1 MKTVYS
7 KNTTYSVNNLIYQNF
22 HKHSIY
28 TNPIIVDSCAY
39 PEDYAKRAAE
49 LGHGIISSVEHG
61 YQGRYIESFEMAE
74 KYNLKYLFGVEAYFV
89 YNRFEKDNTNA
100 HICLLAKNENG
111 RKAINRI
118 LSEAAETGFY
128 YRSRVDYELIMS
140 LPEDDIWIS
149 TACLAGLW
157 RYDGKN
163 DKSESLNEEYK
174 NHLEFPEPYEWLIYE
189 FSNKFKDNFY
199 LEVQSHNVDRQKDLN
214 KKIVEISNKYNI
226 EIIAGVDSH
235 FILPQDEWKRDYLQ
249 RSTSGIV
256 YDDEDGFYMDYPSGQ
271 TLFNRFKTQG
281 VLSDEDIMIAL
292 DNTNKFLEV
301 EKYTSV
307 IFNKDMKMPSAPK
320 YEKMTKAEKQRELVG
335 ICHHRWEEIKKEI
348 PVEQHQHYLNEIV
361 KELDII
367 FKIDHEDYFLLNYEL
382 IKEAT
387 TNRGGMITFSGRGCV
402 QSGALIPTDKTLKKI
417 EDVQVGDK
425 VLSSDGLFHNVLNT
439 YKYDIEEPMI
449 QIVHDYGTNTKNPI
463 VLTKEHKVLI
473 YRDGKKIWVEAQDV
487 KISDYVCC
495 PKIKNNNFSE
505 EYIDLNN
512 YNIYGFEY
520 DDDYIYEY
528 NANIGVPYKYSPTDI
543 SQKIGCGKSLIE
555 NLANGKIKDIG
566 IRKKELKK
574 RFFEYVP
581 FNSFEEYQSYIKNI
595 RTKKIKRYIKND
607 YNYNVLIGLLYGD
620 GCHRYEKHTISLALN
635 SVTDKDRINRKF
647 FEDFCKDM
655 GFEIYE
661 HNHSDKKLTQLTF
674 TSFLY
679 SEYLNQ
685 EMFNSKL
692 NQDKVFNSN
701 LFNQNQE
708 NLKGLKYG
716 LWLADGSDKDGRI
729 SFDNTSLSLINAYKV
744 LSMMVEDCGVCSIS
758 IRDAHIDNRGYHNKS
773 SYKLRYPKDP
783 FTTGRGHYE
792 ILQDNDFWYLRVKEV
807 KNVPLKKTSVYD
819 FTVEGMHD
827 YLANNMI
834 VHNSGP
840 SFYVNHLLGFTQIDR
855 ISSPI
860 TLYPERFLSTS
871 RMSAG
876 SLADID
882 FNCGNTPVFEKTQED
897 ILGEGHAY
905 PMIAYGTM
913 KPKSAWKMYCRA
925 VDVDF
930 EISNAISSKID
941 EYETDLKYWDEE
953 SGEEEPNIYDYIP
966 DDLREAFDGSK
977 EFLGLTTQAS
987 RHPCFVGDTLV
998 NTNKGY
1004 VSIKDIHVG
1013 DKVLSHD
1020 GQYHTVL
1027 ETMVNKSDDLYELQT
1042 GACEKIIGTGNHP
1055 FYVISK
1061 YKEKAKT
1068 PKGQYFKKVMYG
1080 EPKWKDLSELTK
1092 DDLIGIPI
1100 NNNSIIPEFEGLS
1113 IELMSNKNFWW
1124 FVGRFVGDGWIEEC
1138 KRENN
1143 RTEKRIK
1150 LCCSSVDEVEKQE
1163 IEEKLKDILQ
1173 YRMEKF
1179 RTTYKFTI
1187 ANDCDFS
1194 LFRFL
1199 KQFGKY
1205 AKHKF
1210 IPNFVIDL
1218 PEDLL
1223 KEFLNGYFSAD
1234 GYLKK
1239 NNQIV
1244 FSTVSEKL
1252 YYSLSECIMKVYKTP
1267 ARIGIREAQ
1276 EYIIEGRLV
1285 SGSKQYSGKFFTH
1298 TDKGY
1303 LRRSIYKDGYLWVNV
1318 KSVTKIDDEQ
1328 DVYNLSVNE
1337 TNTYN
1342 VYNHIVHNCGN
1353 ILLSQNIKE
1362 EVGIVRLKSKG
1373 GRETIC
1379 ACLDGKWCE
1388 SYLMLKND
1396 LLTVACVK
1404 LAYLLYERVGIPY
1417 MSLNGLLAEVKVHP
1431 EVWNM
1436 YEKGYVIGLNQVE
1449 KPSTQRKVMKYKP
1462 KNISELSAFIA
1473 GIRPAFKSLLDKL
1486 INREHFEYGIP
1497 TLDKLLQTEELPESF
1512 ILYQEQIMKI
1522 LSFAGIP
1529 MGDCYTVIKSI
1540 SKKRF
1545 EKIMHYKEQFM
1556 TGMEHKLIEEEGISK
1571 ERAEETAKTIWGII
1585 EDASAYGFN
1594 SSHSLSVS
1602 FDSLLAAYFKALY
1615 PYEFYEVYLN
1625 LQMER
1630 ADKAKALLA
1639 KKEMKEA
1646 FDISVLPMRFRQ
1658 DNRKFVAL
1666 PEQKALSNCL
1676 KSIKGF
1682 GDRIGEEFYKIKDTH
1697 YEDFIDFLVDIDIMK
1712 KNKEDSENYN
1722 PDIPSGFAVN
1732 GSQIETLIMLNYF
1745 EEFGKNYKLLKIFKL
1760 YNDFSSRKQINK
1772 KDINMETGVLKSGKD
1787 TYYLDITVFRKYIGK
1802 ETKSMYKDLDMIGYV
1817 KEMAS
1822 KVPDKS
1828 VDLLEQLKFERE
1840 LLEFPIYQNPSLP
1853 KGWYY
1858 VIGFKTYGDKI
1869 NTPYLVLYDLITSD
1883 LVVCS
1888 INKSKLF
1895 RDNPFGFYSI
1905 IHVKSFQDVVKKKKV
1920 GEKKFVPTNE
1930 TKKVIVDYE
1939 VILRNEKEELE
1950 VLEQQMEEQ
1959 KNKKEG

>member
-140 LPEDDIWIS
+140 LPEDDVWIS

-157 RYDGKN
+157 RYDEKN

-174 NHLEFPEPYEWLIYE
+174 NHLEFSEPYEWLIYE

-199 LEVQSHNVDRQKDLN
+199 LEVQSHNVDRQKYLN

-271 TLFNRFKTQG
+271 TLFKRFKTQG

-387 TNRGGMITFSGRGCV
+387 TNRGGMITFSGRG
-402 QSGALIPTDKTLKKI
+402 
-417 EDVQVGDK
+417 
-425 VLSSDGLFHNVLNT
+425 
-439 YKYDIEEPMI
+439 
-449 QIVHDYGTNTKNPI
+449 
-463 VLTKEHKVLI
+463 
-473 YRDGKKIWVEAQDV
+473 
-487 KISDYVCC
+487 
-495 PKIKNNNFSE
+495 
-505 EYIDLNN
+505 
-512 YNIYGFEY
+512 
-520 DDDYIYEY
+520 
-528 NANIGVPYKYSPTDI
+528 
-543 SQKIGCGKSLIE
+543 
-555 NLANGKIKDIG
+555 
-566 IRKKELKK
+566 
-574 RFFEYVP
+574 
-581 FNSFEEYQSYIKNI
+581 
-595 RTKKIKRYIKND
+595 
-607 YNYNVLIGLLYGD
+607 
-620 GCHRYEKHTISLALN
+620 
-635 SVTDKDRINRKF
+635 
-647 FEDFCKDM
+647 
-655 GFEIYE
+655 
-661 HNHSDKKLTQLTF
+661 
-674 TSFLY
+674 
-679 SEYLNQ
+679 
-685 EMFNSKL
+685 
-692 NQDKVFNSN
+692 
-701 LFNQNQE
+701 
-708 NLKGLKYG
+708 
-716 LWLADGSDKDGRI
+716 
-729 SFDNTSLSLINAYKV
+729 
-744 LSMMVEDCGVCSIS
+744 
-758 IRDAHIDNRGYHNKS
+758 
-773 SYKLRYPKDP
+773 
-783 FTTGRGHYE
+783 
-792 ILQDNDFWYLRVKEV
+792 
-807 KNVPLKKTSVYD
+807 
-819 FTVEGMHD
+819 
-827 YLANNMI
+827 
-834 VHNSGP
+834 SGP

-882 FNCGNTPVFEKTQED
+882 FNCGNTPIFEKTQED

-953 SGEEEPNIYDYIP
+953 SGEEEPNVYDYIP

-977 EFLGLTTQAS
+977 EFLGLTVSAS
-987 RHPCFVGDTLV
+987 RHP
-998 NTNKGY
+998 
-1004 VSIKDIHVG
+1004 
-1013 DKVLSHD
+1013 
-1020 GQYHTVL
+1020 
-1027 ETMVNKSDDLYELQT
+1027 
-1042 GACEKIIGTGNHP
+1042 
-1055 FYVISK
+1055 
-1061 YKEKAKT
+1061 
-1068 PKGQYFKKVMYG
+1068 
-1080 EPKWKDLSELTK
+1080 
-1092 DDLIGIPI
+1092 
-1100 NNNSIIPEFEGLS
+1100 
-1113 IELMSNKNFWW
+1113 
-1124 FVGRFVGDGWIEEC
+1124 
-1138 KRENN
+1138 
-1143 RTEKRIK
+1143 
-1150 LCCSSVDEVEKQE
+1150 
-1163 IEEKLKDILQ
+1163 
-1173 YRMEKF
+1173 
-1179 RTTYKFTI
+1179 
-1187 ANDCDFS
+1187 
-1194 LFRFL
+1194 
-1199 KQFGKY
+1199 
-1205 AKHKF
+1205 
-1210 IPNFVIDL
+1210 
-1218 PEDLL
+1218 
-1223 KEFLNGYFSAD
+1223 
-1234 GYLKK
+1234 
-1239 NNQIV
+1239 
-1244 FSTVSEKL
+1244 
-1252 YYSLSECIMKVYKTP
+1252 
-1267 ARIGIREAQ
+1267 
-1276 EYIIEGRLV
+1276 
-1285 SGSKQYSGKFFTH
+1285 
-1298 TDKGY
+1298 
-1303 LRRSIYKDGYLWVNV
+1303 
-1318 KSVTKIDDEQ
+1318 
-1328 DVYNLSVNE
+1328 
-1337 TNTYN
+1337 
-1342 VYNHIVHNCGN
+1342 CGN

-1417 MSLNGLLAEVKVHP
+1417 MSLNGLLAEVKAHP

-1745 EEFGKNYKLLKIFKL
+1745 EAFGQNYKLLKVFKL

-1772 KDINMETGVLKSGKD
+1772 KDINMETGVLKAGKD
-1787 TYYLDITVFRKYIGK
+1787 TYYLDITVFKKYIGK

-1817 KEMAS
+1817 KEMTS

-1869 NTPYLVLYDLITSD
+1869 NTPYLVLYDLVTSD

-1930 TKKVIVDYE
+1930 TKKVIADYE
-1939 VILRNEKEELE
+1939 VVLRNEKEELE

>member
-140 LPEDDIWIS
+140 LPEDDVWIS

-271 TLFNRFKTQG
+271 TLFKRFKTQG

-387 TNRGGMITFSGRGCV
+387 TNRGGMITFSGRG
-402 QSGALIPTDKTLKKI
+402 
-417 EDVQVGDK
+417 
-425 VLSSDGLFHNVLNT
+425 
-439 YKYDIEEPMI
+439 
-449 QIVHDYGTNTKNPI
+449 
-463 VLTKEHKVLI
+463 
-473 YRDGKKIWVEAQDV
+473 
-487 KISDYVCC
+487 
-495 PKIKNNNFSE
+495 
-505 EYIDLNN
+505 
-512 YNIYGFEY
+512 
-520 DDDYIYEY
+520 
-528 NANIGVPYKYSPTDI
+528 
-543 SQKIGCGKSLIE
+543 
-555 NLANGKIKDIG
+555 
-566 IRKKELKK
+566 
-574 RFFEYVP
+574 
-581 FNSFEEYQSYIKNI
+581 
-595 RTKKIKRYIKND
+595 
-607 YNYNVLIGLLYGD
+607 
-620 GCHRYEKHTISLALN
+620 
-635 SVTDKDRINRKF
+635 
-647 FEDFCKDM
+647 
-655 GFEIYE
+655 
-661 HNHSDKKLTQLTF
+661 
-674 TSFLY
+674 
-679 SEYLNQ
+679 
-685 EMFNSKL
+685 
-692 NQDKVFNSN
+692 
-701 LFNQNQE
+701 
-708 NLKGLKYG
+708 
-716 LWLADGSDKDGRI
+716 
-729 SFDNTSLSLINAYKV
+729 
-744 LSMMVEDCGVCSIS
+744 
-758 IRDAHIDNRGYHNKS
+758 
-773 SYKLRYPKDP
+773 
-783 FTTGRGHYE
+783 
-792 ILQDNDFWYLRVKEV
+792 
-807 KNVPLKKTSVYD
+807 
-819 FTVEGMHD
+819 
-827 YLANNMI
+827 
-834 VHNSGP
+834 SGP

-930 EISNAISSKID
+930 EISNAISAKID

-953 SGEEEPNIYDYIP
+953 SGEEEPNVYDYIP

-977 EFLGLTTQAS
+977 EFLGLTVSAS
-987 RHPCFVGDTLV
+987 RHP
-998 NTNKGY
+998 
-1004 VSIKDIHVG
+1004 
-1013 DKVLSHD
+1013 
-1020 GQYHTVL
+1020 
-1027 ETMVNKSDDLYELQT
+1027 
-1042 GACEKIIGTGNHP
+1042 
-1055 FYVISK
+1055 
-1061 YKEKAKT
+1061 
-1068 PKGQYFKKVMYG
+1068 
-1080 EPKWKDLSELTK
+1080 
-1092 DDLIGIPI
+1092 
-1100 NNNSIIPEFEGLS
+1100 
-1113 IELMSNKNFWW
+1113 
-1124 FVGRFVGDGWIEEC
+1124 
-1138 KRENN
+1138 
-1143 RTEKRIK
+1143 
-1150 LCCSSVDEVEKQE
+1150 
-1163 IEEKLKDILQ
+1163 
-1173 YRMEKF
+1173 
-1179 RTTYKFTI
+1179 
-1187 ANDCDFS
+1187 
-1194 LFRFL
+1194 
-1199 KQFGKY
+1199 
-1205 AKHKF
+1205 
-1210 IPNFVIDL
+1210 
-1218 PEDLL
+1218 
-1223 KEFLNGYFSAD
+1223 
-1234 GYLKK
+1234 
-1239 NNQIV
+1239 
-1244 FSTVSEKL
+1244 
-1252 YYSLSECIMKVYKTP
+1252 
-1267 ARIGIREAQ
+1267 
-1276 EYIIEGRLV
+1276 
-1285 SGSKQYSGKFFTH
+1285 
-1298 TDKGY
+1298 
-1303 LRRSIYKDGYLWVNV
+1303 
-1318 KSVTKIDDEQ
+1318 
-1328 DVYNLSVNE
+1328 
-1337 TNTYN
+1337 
-1342 VYNHIVHNCGN
+1342 CGN

-1417 MSLNGLLAEVKVHP
+1417 MSLNGLLAEVKAHP

-1556 TGMEHKLIEEEGISK
+1556 TGMERKLIEEEGISK

-1658 DNRKFVAL
+1658 DNREFVAL

-1732 GSQIETLIMLNYF
+1732 GTQIETLIMLNYF
-1745 EEFGKNYKLLKIFKL
+1745 EEFGKNYKLLKVFKL

-1787 TYYLDITVFRKYIGK
+1787 TYYLDITVFKKYIGK

>member
-7 KNTTYSVNNLIYQNF
+7 KNTTYSMNNLIYQNF

-39 PEDYAKRAAE
+39 PEEYAKRASE

-61 YQGRYIESFEMAE
+61 YQGRYIESFEMAQ

-140 LPEDDIWIS
+140 LPENDVWIS

-157 RYDGKN
+157 RYDNEN
-163 DKSESLNEEYK
+163 DKSETLREEFK
-174 NHLEFPEPYEWLIYE
+174 NHTEFSEPYEWLIYE

-214 KKIVEISNKYNI
+214 KKIIELSNKYNI

-235 FILPQDEWKRDYLQ
+235 FILPQDEWRRDYLQ
-249 RSTSGIV
+249 KSTSGIV
-256 YDDEDGFYMDYPSGQ
+256 YDDEDGFYMDYPTGQ
-271 TLFNRFKTQG
+271 VLFKRFKTQG

-292 DNTNKFLEV
+292 DNTNKLLEV
-301 EKYTSV
+301 EEYTSV
-307 IFNKDMKMPSAPK
+307 IFNKNMKMPSAPK
-320 YEKMTKAEKQRELVG
+320 YENMTKAEKQKELVG
-335 ICHHRWEEIKKEI
+335 ICYHSWEEVKKEI

-387 TNRGGMITFSGRGCV
+387 TNRGGMITFSGRG
-402 QSGALIPTDKTLKKI
+402 
-417 EDVQVGDK
+417 
-425 VLSSDGLFHNVLNT
+425 
-439 YKYDIEEPMI
+439 
-449 QIVHDYGTNTKNPI
+449 
-463 VLTKEHKVLI
+463 
-473 YRDGKKIWVEAQDV
+473 
-487 KISDYVCC
+487 
-495 PKIKNNNFSE
+495 
-505 EYIDLNN
+505 
-512 YNIYGFEY
+512 
-520 DDDYIYEY
+520 
-528 NANIGVPYKYSPTDI
+528 
-543 SQKIGCGKSLIE
+543 
-555 NLANGKIKDIG
+555 
-566 IRKKELKK
+566 
-574 RFFEYVP
+574 
-581 FNSFEEYQSYIKNI
+581 
-595 RTKKIKRYIKND
+595 
-607 YNYNVLIGLLYGD
+607 
-620 GCHRYEKHTISLALN
+620 
-635 SVTDKDRINRKF
+635 
-647 FEDFCKDM
+647 
-655 GFEIYE
+655 
-661 HNHSDKKLTQLTF
+661 
-674 TSFLY
+674 
-679 SEYLNQ
+679 
-685 EMFNSKL
+685 
-692 NQDKVFNSN
+692 
-701 LFNQNQE
+701 
-708 NLKGLKYG
+708 
-716 LWLADGSDKDGRI
+716 
-729 SFDNTSLSLINAYKV
+729 
-744 LSMMVEDCGVCSIS
+744 
-758 IRDAHIDNRGYHNKS
+758 
-773 SYKLRYPKDP
+773 
-783 FTTGRGHYE
+783 
-792 ILQDNDFWYLRVKEV
+792 
-807 KNVPLKKTSVYD
+807 
-819 FTVEGMHD
+819 
-827 YLANNMI
+827 
-834 VHNSGP
+834 SGP

-882 FNCGNTPVFEKTQED
+882 FNCGNTPVFEETQRD
-897 ILGEGHAY
+897 ILGDGHSY

-930 EISNAISSKID
+930 EISNAISNKID

-953 SGEEEPNIYDYIP
+953 SGEEEPNVYDYIP

-977 EFLGLTTQAS
+977 EFLGMVVSAS
-987 RHPCFVGDTLV
+987 RHPCGSL
-998 NTNKGY
+998 
-1004 VSIKDIHVG
+1004 
-1013 DKVLSHD
+1013 L
-1020 GQYHTVL
+1020 
-1027 ETMVNKSDDLYELQT
+1027 
-1042 GACEKIIGTGNHP
+1042 
-1055 FYVISK
+1055 
-1061 YKEKAKT
+1061 
-1068 PKGQYFKKVMYG
+1068 
-1080 EPKWKDLSELTK
+1080 LT
-1092 DDLIGIPI
+1092 
-1100 NNNSIIPEFEGLS
+1100 
-1113 IELMSNKNFWW
+1113 
-1124 FVGRFVGDGWIEEC
+1124 
-1138 KRENN
+1138 
-1143 RTEKRIK
+1143 
-1150 LCCSSVDEVEKQE
+1150 
-1163 IEEKLKDILQ
+1163 
-1173 YRMEKF
+1173 
-1179 RTTYKFTI
+1179 
-1187 ANDCDFS
+1187 
-1194 LFRFL
+1194 
-1199 KQFGKY
+1199 
-1205 AKHKF
+1205 
-1210 IPNFVIDL
+1210 
-1218 PEDLL
+1218 
-1223 KEFLNGYFSAD
+1223 
-1234 GYLKK
+1234 
-1239 NNQIV
+1239 
-1244 FSTVSEKL
+1244 
-1252 YYSLSECIMKVYKTP
+1252 
-1267 ARIGIREAQ
+1267 
-1276 EYIIEGRLV
+1276 
-1285 SGSKQYSGKFFTH
+1285 
-1298 TDKGY
+1298 
-1303 LRRSIYKDGYLWVNV
+1303 
-1318 KSVTKIDDEQ
+1318 
-1328 DVYNLSVNE
+1328 
-1337 TNTYN
+1337 
-1342 VYNHIVHNCGN
+1342 
-1353 ILLSQNIKE
+1353 QNIKE

-1388 SYLMLKND
+1388 AYLMLKND

-1404 LAYLLYERVGIPY
+1404 LAYLLYQRVGIPY
-1417 MSLNGLLAEVKVHP
+1417 MSLNGLLAEVKKHP

-1449 KPSTQRKVMKYKP
+1449 KSSTQRKVMKYKP

-1556 TGMEHKLIEEEGISK
+1556 TGMEHKLIEAEGISK
-1571 ERAEETAKTIWGII
+1571 EKAEETAKTIWGII

-1602 FDSLLAAYFKALY
+1602 FDSLLAAYFKSLY

-1682 GDRIGEEFYKIKDTH
+1682 GDKIGEEFYKIRNTH
-1697 YEDFIDFLVDIDIMK
+1697 YDTFIDFLIDVDNMK
-1712 KNKEDSENYN
+1712 KNKEDSEDYN
-1722 PDIPSGFAVN
+1722 SDLLSGFAVN
-1732 GSQIETLIMLNYF
+1732 GTQIETLIMLNFF
-1745 EEFGKNYKLLKIFKL
+1745 EEFGNNYKLLHVKKL
-1760 YNDFSSRKQINK
+1760 YDTFASRKTIK
-1772 KDINMETGVLKSGKD
+1772 KDNLNLETGILTQGKEKHKVD
-1787 TYYLDITVFRKYIGK
+1787 GTVFKKYIGK
-1802 ETKSMYKDLDMIGYV
+1802 ETKATYADLDMIGYI
-1817 KEMAS
+1817 KEMS
-1822 KVPDKS
+1822 EKIPNKS
-1828 VDLLEQLKFERE
+1828 IDLLEQLRFERE
-1840 LLEFPIYQNPSLP
+1840 LLEFPIYQNPELP
-1853 KGWYY
+1853 NGWYY

-1905 IHVKSFQDVVKKKKV
+1905 IHVKSFQDIVKKKKV

-1930 TKKVIVDYE
+1930 TKKIIVDYE
-1939 VILRNEKEELE
+1939 VVIRNEKEELE
-1950 VLEQQMEEQ
+1950 ILEQQVEES
-1959 KNKKEG
+1959 KNRKEG

>member
-140 LPEDDIWIS
+140 LPEDDVWIS

-174 NHLEFPEPYEWLIYE
+174 NHLEFSEPYEWLIYE

-214 KKIVEISNKYNI
+214 KKIVKISNKYNI

-271 TLFNRFKTQG
+271 TLFKRFKTQG

-987 RHPCFVGDTLV
+987 RHPC
-998 NTNKGY
+998 
-1004 VSIKDIHVG
+1004 
-1013 DKVLSHD
+1013 
-1020 GQYHTVL
+1020 
-1027 ETMVNKSDDLYELQT
+1027 
-1042 GACEKIIGTGNHP
+1042 
-1055 FYVISK
+1055 
-1061 YKEKAKT
+1061 
-1068 PKGQYFKKVMYG
+1068 
-1080 EPKWKDLSELTK
+1080 
-1092 DDLIGIPI
+1092 
-1100 NNNSIIPEFEGLS
+1100 
-1113 IELMSNKNFWW
+1113 
-1124 FVGRFVGDGWIEEC
+1124 
-1138 KRENN
+1138 
-1143 RTEKRIK
+1143 
-1150 LCCSSVDEVEKQE
+1150 
-1163 IEEKLKDILQ
+1163 
-1173 YRMEKF
+1173 
-1179 RTTYKFTI
+1179 
-1187 ANDCDFS
+1187 
-1194 LFRFL
+1194 
-1199 KQFGKY
+1199 
-1205 AKHKF
+1205 
-1210 IPNFVIDL
+1210 
-1218 PEDLL
+1218 
-1223 KEFLNGYFSAD
+1223 
-1234 GYLKK
+1234 
-1239 NNQIV
+1239 
-1244 FSTVSEKL
+1244 
-1252 YYSLSECIMKVYKTP
+1252 
-1267 ARIGIREAQ
+1267 
-1276 EYIIEGRLV
+1276 
-1285 SGSKQYSGKFFTH
+1285 
-1298 TDKGY
+1298 
-1303 LRRSIYKDGYLWVNV
+1303 
-1318 KSVTKIDDEQ
+1318 
-1328 DVYNLSVNE
+1328 
-1337 TNTYN
+1337 
-1342 VYNHIVHNCGN
+1342 GN

-1417 MSLNGLLAEVKVHP
+1417 MSLNGLLAEVKAHP

-1732 GSQIETLIMLNYF
+1732 GTQIETLIMLNYF
-1745 EEFGKNYKLLKIFKL
+1745 EEFGKNYKLLKVFKL

-1772 KDINMETGVLKSGKD
+1772 KDINMETGVLKAGKD
-1787 TYYLDITVFRKYIGK
+1787 TYYLDITVFKKYIGK

-1869 NTPYLVLYDLITSD
+1869 NTPYLVLYDLVTSD

-1950 VLEQQMEEQ
+1950 VLEKQMEEQ
-1959 KNKKEG
+1959 RNKKEG